1 MRSRGVVVEIAKRNR
16 IIVMTSRGEFVQ
28 VPFRKQV
35 YVGQEVFFTRKERIS
50 LWQVGAAAVLFLA
63 LVGSW
68 NMFVGSI
75 IPGADIPAFLITL
88 DINPSI
94 ELAVN
99 GTHKVLAAAGLNND
113 GRELISRVDVVG
125 QSLTTALDM
134 ISRQAERDGYLRQG
148 NNEIIVT
155 IAAQDRQDATL
166 VELRNSRT
174 GEHSKL
180 EQAIV
185 EALTRNALA
194 QVRIWQL
201 PTQVLANAKLAGIT
215 PARYIAIQKQAQAIV
230 PQRIEARLPAEEVTE
245 RTPSTTRS
253 DVLTASAAFGS
264 APRPVLA
271 PMQWT
276 NTAAAHALVE
286 RETTSPFSF
295 SNRMKGAL
303 SYSE

>member
-1 MRSRGVVVEIAKRNR
+1 M
-16 IIVMTSRGEFVQ
+16 
-28 VPFRKQV
+28 
-35 YVGQEVFFTRKERIS
+35 FFTRKERIS

-134 ISRQAERDGYLRQG
+134 ISRQAEQDGYLRQG

-155 IAAQDRQDATL
+155 IAAQDRQDAT
-166 VELRNSRT
+166 
-174 GEHSKL
+174 
-180 EQAIV
+180 
-185 EALTRNALA
+185 
-194 QVRIWQL
+194 
-201 PTQVLANAKLAGIT
+201 
-215 PARYIAIQKQAQAIV
+215 
-230 PQRIEARLPAEEVTE
+230 
-245 RTPSTTRS
+245 PS
-253 DVLTASAAFGS
+253 
-264 APRPVLA
+264 
-271 PMQWT
+271 
-276 NTAAAHALVE
+276 
-286 RETTSPFSF
+286 
-295 SNRMKGAL
+295 
-303 SYSE
+303 